1 MLIGLRGT
9 ENASAPHSMNESN
22 YKPYIIVRARIWTK
36 GLAVI
41 KESNTN
47 NLWKNGSMYDHNFP
61 PKSPVSTSHHQIY
74 EWPPA
79 MLYSSLLE
87 GIPTRKKRQG
97 LINPLYMLRLLK
109 FIVGSRRSLAIWPA
123 TGTRCVHLESSPH
136 TSALG
141 FPVWRSPRCTLQ
153 QNEGLSCQHINADVL
168 TQAFTFEEGNQL
180 QAKNPSIHKVHS

>member
-1 MLIGLRGT
+1 LEVEQPQRCDDYLTLKFKGYRVLIGLRGT

-87 GIPTRKKRQG
+87 RD
-97 LINPLYMLRLLK
+97 
-109 FIVGSRRSLAIWPA
+109 
-123 TGTRCVHLESSPH
+123 PH
-136 TSALG
+136 QKEKAR
-141 FPVWRSPRCTLQ
+141 P
-153 QNEGLSCQHINADVL
+153 H
-168 TQAFTFEEGNQL
+168 
-180 QAKNPSIHKVHS
+180 